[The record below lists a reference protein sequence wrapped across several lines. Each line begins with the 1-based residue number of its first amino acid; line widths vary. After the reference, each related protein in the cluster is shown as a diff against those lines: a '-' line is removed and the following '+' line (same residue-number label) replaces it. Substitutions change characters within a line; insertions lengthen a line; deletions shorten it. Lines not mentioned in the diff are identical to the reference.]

1 MNQPSTTCTS
11 WINEL
16 SQAYWHNSYYS
27 YAPTW
32 SHTQTIAQY
41 QPYLDHDVI
50 PEDDD
55 ARGGFVVDEDFAYNP
70 DDGQQEDV
78 PGLVIDAHPSTPSIY
93 PGGTMFM
100 DQFFAD
106 QYADFRREN
115 LYYPFAS
122 RIDWQLASW
131 LLHSRLSMAAIDNFL
146 SLELVCQFFYSFF
159 ETDSYHRSSSC
170 QFPFDLQRS

>member
-1 MNQPSTTCTS
+1 MNQPSTTCAS

-27 YAPTW
+27 YVPTW
-32 SHTQTIAQY
+32 SHTQTTAQY

-55 ARGGFVVDEDFAYNP
+55 ACGGFVVDEDFAYNP
-70 DDGQQEDV
+70 DDGQKEDV
-78 PGLVIDAHPSTPSIY
+78 PSLVIDAHPSTPSIY

-106 QYADFRREN
+106 QYADF
-115 LYYPFAS
+115 
-122 RIDWQLASW
+122 
-131 LLHSRLSMAAIDNFL
+131 
-146 SLELVCQFFYSFF
+146 
-159 ETDSYHRSSSC
+159 
-170 QFPFDLQRS
+170 